1 MGTRIKAT
9 QLRTSSISDLTNT
22 TWIINNSPDVQVTMS
37 EEIYNISFNSN
48 NTSFVKFGIV
58 YDIGSDTGDG
68 PLNQGLNYYYDSYSS
83 DKVYNSRTNI
93 WNNDAYKTIEIT
105 GGTDVTNATLISWL
119 EANATNITPEP
130 SGTNHTHL
138 GSLSIIKKH
147 FGDLEV
153 IKETL
158 NGVTIYE
165 KGSPSPSLISFT
177 IADKSYQAE
186 DGMTWSQWVA
196 SAYNTNGFTTDGS
209 AILNSSYTQAVT
221 TSNTGYNYVS
231 PSSTITA
238 DFTYYL
244 RNYNG

>member
-9 QLRTSSISDLTNT
+9 QLRTSSVSDLTNT

-37 EEIYNISFNSN
+37 EETYNITFTSN
-48 NTSFVKFGIV
+48 NSTFVRLGIV
-58 YDIGSDTGDG
+58 YDIGSDMGDG

-105 GGTDVTNATLISWL
+105 GGEDVTNSTLISWL
-119 EANATNITPEP
+119 QTNATQQTPPEP

-177 IADKSYQAE
+177 IDIKSYQAE
-186 DGMTWSQWVA
+186 DGMTWAEWVN
-196 SAYNTNGFTTDGS
+196 SVYNTDGFVNDGS
-209 AILNSSYTQAVT
+209 VIVFNYVGAVT
-221 TSNTGYNYVS
+221 TSSSGYNYVS

-238 DFTYYL
+238 NFAYYL
-244 RNYNG
+244 RRYGG